1 MNSAIITFQSNSAAR
16 KTFETLRKKY
26 EGQLQIYWM
35 NMDGLITGKANVD
48 VIGEDKEA
56 LINSMLKNQSLTG
69 EKV

>member
-1 MNSAIITFQSNSAAR
+1 
-16 KTFETLRKKY
+16 
-26 EGQLQIYWM
+26 
-35 NMDGLITGKANVD
+35 MDGLITGKANVD